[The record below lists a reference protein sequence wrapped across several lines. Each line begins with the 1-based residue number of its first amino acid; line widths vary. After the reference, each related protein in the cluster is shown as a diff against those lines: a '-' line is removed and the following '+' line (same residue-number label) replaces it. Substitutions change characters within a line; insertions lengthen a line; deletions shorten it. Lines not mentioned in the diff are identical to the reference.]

1 MNMRS
6 PAALEI
12 ESQQSRAARAVALVR
27 STPAAQAVCDIMR
40 LARCGDLTVRGIPVR
55 FEAATATDGAWW
67 VLAWRG
73 DGHAYRLHL
82 ALHGASTSLMLD
94 IGASIYGDGIVT
106 VDVDDET
113 VLALLVA
120 LNRDDP
126 ASRIRVVG
134 ASILEPGPWT
144 DAAVELLRQLQ
155 DGVDPRTGQ
164 QAA

>member
-6 PAALEI
+6 TVPEV

-27 STPAAQAVCDIMR
+27 STPATQAVCDIMR
-40 LARCGDLTVRGIPVR
+40 LARSGDLTAKGIPVR

-67 VLAWRG
+67 GLAWRG
-73 DGHAYRLHL
+73 DGHDHRLHL
-82 ALHGASTSLMLD
+82 TLHGPSTSLMLD
-94 IGASIYGDGIVT
+94 NGASIQGDGIIG
-106 VDVDDET
+106 VDVDGET

-120 LNRDDP
+120 LDRDDP
-126 ASRIRVVG
+126 DSHIRVVG

-164 QAA
+164 KAA